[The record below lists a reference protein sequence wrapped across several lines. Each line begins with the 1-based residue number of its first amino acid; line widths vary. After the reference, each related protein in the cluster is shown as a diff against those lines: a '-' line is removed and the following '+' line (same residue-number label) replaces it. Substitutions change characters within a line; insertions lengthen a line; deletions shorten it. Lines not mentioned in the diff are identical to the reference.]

1 MKKRSWKDTFM
12 MVWDVLFVLI
22 LCFVILLT
30 TMLVTQSGGES
41 EFTGY
46 TIHPLLLLG
55 VIVAVGGYL
64 CFMVKVSLGMLR
76 RLIEG
81 YFRKDRP
88 SEHEKEG
95 K

>member
-1 MKKRSWKDTFM
+1 M
-12 MVWDVLFVLI
+12 MVWDMLFVLI

-30 TMLVTQSGGES
+30 TMLVTQSGGEC